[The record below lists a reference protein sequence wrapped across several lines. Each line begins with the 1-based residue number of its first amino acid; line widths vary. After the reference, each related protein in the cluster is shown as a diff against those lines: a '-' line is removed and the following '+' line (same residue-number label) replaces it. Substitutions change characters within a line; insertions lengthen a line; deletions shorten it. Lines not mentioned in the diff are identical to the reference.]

1 MLSNSGTE
9 MIDSLYEHQSIDNKQ
24 LALPVGKVV
33 CIGRNYLDHIREL
46 GNDVPEQ
53 ALLFIKPSTSLVAL
67 DKPLQLPVDLGEC
80 HNELEVALLIKS
92 PITKGTSIVLS
103 ELIWGVGLGL
113 DLTLRD
119 LQSSLKGQGHPWE
132 RAKAFDNACPVT
144 PFIPLA
150 EFGNVNNLDFT
161 LSVNDQLR
169 QQGCTANMMRSIES
183 LLTEITAC
191 FTLLPGDIVLTGTPA
206 GVGVLNSGDKLAL
219 TLTNRYKFGCE
230 FI

>member
-1 MLSNSGTE
+1 MLSNSGIE
-9 MIDSLYEHQSIDNKQ
+9 MIDSLYEHQTLNNDK
-24 LALPVGKVV
+24 LDLPVGKVV

-46 GNDVPEQ
+46 GNEVPEQ
-53 ALLFIKPSTSLVAL
+53 ALLFIKPATSLVAL
-67 DKPLQLPVDLGEC
+67 DKPLQLPVGLGEC

-92 PITKGTSIVLS
+92 PITKGTPIVLS

-119 LQSSLKGQGHPWE
+119 LQSSLKAQGHPWE
-132 RAKAFDNACPVT
+132 RAKAFDNACPVST
-144 PFIPLA
+144 FIPFA
-150 EFGNVNNLDFT
+150 KFADVNNLDFT
-161 LSVNDQLR
+161 LAVNNQLR

-183 LLTEITAC
+183 LLTEVTTC

>member
-1 MLSNSGTE
+1 MDNLYQHQNINEES
-9 MIDSLYEHQSIDNKQ
+9 ISLP
-24 LALPVGKVV
+24 AGKIV

-46 GNDVPEQ
+46 GNDVPAQ
-53 ALLFIKPSTSLVAL
+53 ALLFIKPSTSLVSL
-67 DKPLQLPVDLGEC
+67 DKPLLLPVGLGEC
-80 HNELEVALLIKS
+80 HNELELALLIKS
-92 PITKGTSIVLS
+92 PITKGTPIILP

-119 LQSSLKGQGHPWE
+119 LQSSLKNQGHPWE
-132 RAKAFDNACPVT
+132 RSKAFDKACPVS
-144 PFIPLA
+144 PFVPLA
-150 EFGNVNNLDFT
+150 EFEDVNNIDFT
-161 LSVNDQLR
+161 LSVNDQIR
-169 QQGCTANMMRSIES
+169 QQGCTAKMMRSIEA
-183 LLTEITAC
+183 LLMEITAC

>member
-1 MLSNSGTE
+1 MMDTLYQHQTISN
-9 MIDSLYEHQSIDNKQ
+9 DK
-24 LALPVGKVV
+24 LALPAGKVV

-46 GNDVPEQ
+46 GNEVPEQ
-53 ALLFIKPSTSLVAL
+53 ALLFIKPATSLVAL
-67 DKPLQLPVDLGEC
+67 DESLQLPVGLGEC

-92 PITKGTSIVLS
+92 PITKGTPIVLS

-119 LQSSLKGQGHPWE
+119 LQSSLKSQGHPWE
-132 RAKAFDNACPVT
+132 RAKAFDKACPVS
-144 PFIPLA
+144 PFVPLA
-150 EFGNVNNLDFT
+150 EFDDLNNINFT
-161 LSVNDQLR
+161 LTVNEQIR

-183 LLTEITAC
+183 LLTEITSC

-219 TLTNRYKFGCE
+219 TLANRYKFGCK

>member
-1 MLSNSGTE
+1 MMDTLYQHQALNSE
-9 MIDSLYEHQSIDNKQ
+9 K
-24 LALPVGKVV
+24 LALPVGKIV

-46 GNDVPEQ
+46 GNEVPEQ
-53 ALLFIKPSTSLVAL
+53 ALLFIKPATSLVAL
-67 DKPLQLPVDLGEC
+67 DKPLQLPADLGEC

-92 PITKGTSIVLS
+92 PITKGTPIVLA

-119 LQSSLKGQGHPWE
+119 LQSSLKSQGHPWE
-132 RAKAFDNACPVT
+132 RAKAFDKACPIS
-144 PFIPLA
+144 PFVPFA
-150 EFGNVNNLDFT
+150 EFDELNNINFT
-161 LSVNDQLR
+161 LTVNKQIR

-183 LLTEITAC
+183 LLIEITSC

-219 TLTNRYKFGCE
+219 TLANRYKFDCK